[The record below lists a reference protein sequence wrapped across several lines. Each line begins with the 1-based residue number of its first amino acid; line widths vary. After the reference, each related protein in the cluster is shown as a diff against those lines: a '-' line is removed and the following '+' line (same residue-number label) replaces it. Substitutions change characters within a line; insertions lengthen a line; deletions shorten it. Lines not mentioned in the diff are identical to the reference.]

1 MLDLTTHAGYNFASA
16 CRLISF
22 SQAAVL
28 IYVARVSEAQINAIS
43 CEVRE
48 NAALVVE
55 GGRPVLSKHKAR
67 TVR

>member
-1 MLDLTTHAGYNFASA
+1 MQIDQ
-16 CRLISF
+16 F

-43 CEVRE
+43 CELRE

-55 GGRPVLSKHKAR
+55 GGRPVPSKHKAR